1 MEKVIKII
9 NLRDNQTDFAYWS
22 DKSFSERLA
31 AIELLRQNY
40 FSLKKDVQPRLQRVC
55 TITHKA

>member
-1 MEKVIKII
+1 MEKVIKIT
-9 NLRDNQTDFAYWS
+9 NLRDNQTDVAYCS

-40 FSLKKDVQPRLQRVC
+40 FSLIKDVQPRLQRVC

>member
-1 MEKVIKII
+1 MEKVIKIT
-9 NLRDNQTDFAYWS
+9 NLIDNQTDFAYWS

-40 FSLKKDVQPRLQRVC
+40 FSLIKDVQPRLQRVC